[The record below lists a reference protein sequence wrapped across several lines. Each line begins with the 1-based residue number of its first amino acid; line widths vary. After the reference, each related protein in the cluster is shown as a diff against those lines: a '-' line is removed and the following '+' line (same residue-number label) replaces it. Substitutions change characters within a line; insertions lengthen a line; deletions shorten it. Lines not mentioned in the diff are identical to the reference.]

1 MLPSRTTAATFCRM
15 IKIEHSIFAL
25 PWAWAGAILAAGG
38 MPPLLPLIML
48 TIAMIGVRSFAM
60 GINRIADLPFDRE
73 NPRTCERALVT
84 GEITLTQAW
93 LFCGVSALVFIGAC
107 ACINSLCLSLAL
119 PALLFTAVYSL
130 LKRLTPYCHYWLGA
144 CLGLAPL
151 AGWLSVNPASL
162 GLAPLLLFCA
172 VTLWV
177 GAFDVYYAFQD
188 LDFDTAFEL
197 HSLPADKGPEAAL
210 TIAGFSHVL
219 TSLFLLLFGLAAQLS
234 LIWYA
239 FWLGISLLLLVE
251 HRIMRKQDLSRVNLA
266 FFTLNGIVSPLVLLG
281 IILGMVF

>member
-25 PWAWAGAILAAGG
+25 PWAWAGAVLAAGG
-38 MPPLLPLIML
+38 MPPLLPLVML
-48 TIAMIGVRSFAM
+48 TVAMVGVRSFAM
-60 GINRIADLPFDRE
+60 GINRIVDLPFDRE

-84 GEITLTQAW
+84 GEITLPQAW
-93 LFCGVSALVFIGAC
+93 LFCVVSALVFIAAC
-107 ACINSLCLSLAL
+107 ACLNSFCLSLAL
-119 PALLFTAVYSL
+119 PTLIVTGVYSL

-151 AGWLSVNPASL
+151 AGWLSVTPTSL

-177 GAFDVYYAFQD
+177 GAFDIYYAFQD
-188 LDFDTAFEL
+188 LDFDTAFGI

-219 TSLFLLLFGLAAQLS
+219 TSIFLLLFGLAAQLS

-251 HRIMRKQDLSRVNLA
+251 HRIMRTRDLSRVNMA

-281 IILGMVF
+281 IILGLVF

>member
-48 TIAMIGVRSFAM
+48 TIAMVGVRSFAM

>member
-1 MLPSRTTAATFCRM
+1 MLPTRTTTAAFCRM

-25 PWAWAGAILAAGG
+25 PWAWAGAVLAAGG
-38 MPPLLPLIML
+38 MPPLLPLLML

-84 GEITLTQAW
+84 GEISLPQAW

-107 ACINSLCLSLAL
+107 ACLNTLCLSLAL
-119 PALLFTAVYSL
+119 PALIVTAVYSL

-144 CLGLAPL
+144 SLGLAPL

-177 GAFDVYYAFQD
+177 GAFDIYYAFQD
-188 LDFDTAFEL
+188 LDFDTAFGL

-210 TIAGFSHVL
+210 TIAGFSHAL

-234 LIWYA
+234 LVWYA

-251 HRIMRKQDLSRVNLA
+251 HRIMRTRDLSRVNMA

-281 IILGMVF
+281 IILGLVF

>member
-25 PWAWAGAILAAGG
+25 PWAWAGAVLAARG
-38 MPPLLPLIML
+38 MPPLLPLVML
-48 TIAMIGVRSFAM
+48 TIAMVGVRSFAM
-60 GINRIADLPFDRE
+60 GINRIVDLPFDRE

-151 AGWLSVNPASL
+151 AGWLSFNPASL

>member
-48 TIAMIGVRSFAM
+48 TIAMVGVRSFAM

-119 PALLFTAVYSL
+119 PALVFTAVYSL

>member
-48 TIAMIGVRSFAM
+48 TIAMVGVRSFAM

-107 ACINSLCLSLAL
+107 ACLNSLCLSLAL

>member
-48 TIAMIGVRSFAM
+48 TIAMVGVRSFAM

-73 NPRTCERALVT
+73 NPRTGERALVT